1 MSGKDECKVEVLPLA
16 PVGGGANLTSNGLRS
31 PVGVKCYTRKRKLSS
46 LSASPTTTSP
56 SSSPSHER
64 NGSRAKWADILK
76 SLETPDEEGADEDV
90 DEDDASKAKSAQ
102 AGPRADDEKTPTAN
116 DDDVAPSPT
125 KKRKAVQ
132 MQLLQFCLPSSPLRS
147 PSKLRSSNKGA
158 TPPPASSRDGAK
170 PQRKRTRRDETASS
184 GSTGT
189 RQMYLDLGQER
200 FDWVTCGVCEMTYAP
215 GVPSDEKTHTAFHQ
229 RWLKA
234 LTLNNTISSNINN
247 KPLGSLV

>member
-31 PVGVKCYTRKRKLSS
+31 PVGVKCYTRKRKLGS

-64 NGSRAKWADILK
+64 IGSRSKWADILK
-76 SLETPDEEGADEDV
+76 SLETQVEEGADE
-90 DEDDASKAKSAQ
+90 DEDDASKAKSA
-102 AGPRADDEKTPTAN
+102 GPRADEKTPTAN
-116 DDDVAPSPT
+116 DDAVAPSPT

-147 PSKLRSSNKGA
+147 PSKIRSPKGA
-158 TPPPASSRDGAK
+158 TPPAASSRDGAK

-215 GVPSDEKTHTAFHQ
+215 GLPSDEKTHTAFHQ

-234 LTLNNTISSNINN
+234 LTVSNSNINN